1 MVALVDAWNA
11 PGVTRPDFDRSLL
24 LMVNDEV
31 RNALV
36 SGAVAQ
42 QSGRPPRID
51 TPLPGLDGVWGL
63 LRGAGAVALT
73 DVGTAQIVERGPQYP
88 INLSISLEDRA
99 RAGAA
104 VRAVTLIKQQQRHWP
119 LEAED
124 VEFALS

>member
-1 MVALVDAWNA
+1 
-11 PGVTRPDFDRSLL
+11 
-24 LMVNDEV
+24 
-31 RNALV
+31 
-36 SGAVAQ
+36 
-42 QSGRPPRID
+42 
-51 TPLPGLDGVWGL
+51 
-63 LRGAGAVALT
+63 VALT